1 MLIFPDCVLH
11 MVPGLLCKSDH
22 SISLFDFNCYIEKE
36 AVSFKKFNFFKGDYK
51 AVDEGLLSID
61 WAQVVG

>member
-1 MLIFPDCVLH
+1 MLSNLQYL
-11 MVPGLLCKSDH
+11 PGLGKIDH
-22 SISLFDFNCYIEKE
+22 CILSFDFNCYIEKE

-61 WAQVVG
+61 